1 MDKEI
6 IITYESLYDLLRT
19 EKSRQEVQELD
30 KNFYADVINY
40 IKEKE
45 SILSSHKSK
54 DSIFAV
60 QEIEKTKK
68 QIENILKIVKEI
80 YEKRESK
87 IVQLA
92 IIASR
97 TNPQNPYLQILLP
110 EEKQLY
116 ETVIEILSSFR
127 NDILDNLLEAKA
139 PNITKKQEKIL
150 KPKDINTTT
159 KGTQTKLVRILYPLP
174 KFLGSD
180 LEVYGPFE
188 QEDAV
193 NLPQKIADVLI
204 ENKRAKEI
212 NT

>member
-110 EEKQLY
+110 E
-116 ETVIEILSSFR
+116 ILLFELTSF
-127 NDILDNLLEAKA
+127 
-139 PNITKKQEKIL
+139 
-150 KPKDINTTT
+150 
-159 KGTQTKLVRILYPLP
+159 
-174 KFLGSD
+174 
-180 LEVYGPFE
+180 
-188 QEDAV
+188 
-193 NLPQKIADVLI
+193 
-204 ENKRAKEI
+204 
-212 NT
+212 